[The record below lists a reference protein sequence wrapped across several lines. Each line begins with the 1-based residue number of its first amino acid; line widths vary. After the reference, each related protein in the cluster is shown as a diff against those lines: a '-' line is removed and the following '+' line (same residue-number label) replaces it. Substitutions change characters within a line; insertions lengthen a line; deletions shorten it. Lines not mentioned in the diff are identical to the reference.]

1 MLVWFRDSQ
10 KLNDHILPLLFAQDG
25 FQVIAAFG
33 DILYKPA
40 IAFPAKGTDNFPDEC
55 FDRLKLIFGI
65 RRSDSS
71 LYPIVT
77 MTCTVLPSGA
87 GGRMLLSNDWPLAI
101 NVFTPFS
108 T

>member
-25 FQVIAAFG
+25 FQVIATFG

-40 IAFPAKGTDNFPDEC
+40 IAFSAKGTDNFPDEC

-65 RRSDSS
+65 RRSDCDVCPRDFRT
-71 LYPIVT
+71 LY
-77 MTCTVLPSGA
+77 
-87 GGRMLLSNDWPLAI
+87 
-101 NVFTPFS
+101 
-108 T
+108 